1 MASSLQC
8 FFHWCIIALKLKRMI
23 VQHIHKL
30 HVFQIFALPFPLN
43 LFISDNTLFI
53 WYRWIY
59 AIIGATDVTKTIP
72 NNLLLDIVFN
82 GLSFAMIYPISV
94 KVSIIPCYLINIH
107 FIPYILLLLKFTGD
121 NTIET
126 KSSVNVTA
134 VYCDTKSV
142 QCPYSATFQPTISYN
157 NLIIKLWFTSMAKSI
172 ILRWISKVLM

>member
-1 MASSLQC
+1 
-8 FFHWCIIALKLKRMI
+8 MI

-59 AIIGATDVTKTIP
+59 AIIGTTDVTKTIP

-94 KVSIIPCYLINIH
+94 KVSIIPCYLINIL
-107 FIPYILLLLKFTGD
+107 FRIFY
-121 NTIET
+121 
-126 KSSVNVTA
+126 
-134 VYCDTKSV
+134 Y
-142 QCPYSATFQPTISYN
+142 Y
-157 NLIIKLWFTSMAKSI
+157 
-172 ILRWISKVLM
+172 